1 MSSDANSDAAVQAWR
16 PGAVSMIHVALG
28 FSVLVGLT
36 MSVVT
41 LAL

>member
-1 MSSDANSDAAVQAWR
+1 MSSGTKSGAAVEAWR

-28 FSVLVGLT
+28 FGVLVCAA

-41 LAL
+41 LGL